1 MRIAIAVLL
10 AIATGAFADPAK
22 ADPYR
27 YCADYGGGRSGL
39 GATNCY
45 FLTLDQCRAAV
56 SGVGG
61 YCTLN
66 QFYDGIPVDG
76 QPRARRSKKRAS

>member
-1 MRIAIAVLL
+1 MRIALAALFVL
-10 AIATGAFADPAK
+10 AAGAFADIAK

-27 YCADYGGGRSGL
+27 SCADYGVGRSGL

-45 FLTLDQCRAAV
+45 FLTLEQCRAAV

-66 QFYDGIPVDG
+66 QFYDGVPLDG
-76 QPRARRSKKRAS
+76 QPRRKKRAAR